1 MIFFSSCCVRYS
13 SIQARPAYA
22 LARQTWL
29 LTRYQW
35 RSNLGNP
42 DDLESF
48 GALLD
53 AIFQAMLNYRATHRS
68 LLEDVVLRSTVSI
81 TKRDPET
88 LRLNKRCFR
97 LRQVGLT
104 VAQLFQRVLIWR
116 IEFCI
121 GGIGGL
127 FAQMPAPRPESFW
140 QALFCV
146 HVAGARGASTRKAP
160 EGRIFTGVL
169 LLLILRRHAIRIR
182 DSCNGKTAKGGF
194 VAGKLIGSELL
205 GESTAGQSEVQF
217 STGRG
222 ACFAACVA

>member
-1 MIFFSSCCVRYS
+1 MTWSHLVRCS
-13 SIQARPAYA
+13 MRSF
-22 LARQTWL
+22 RQC
-29 LTRYQW
+29 
-35 RSNLGNP
+35 
-42 DDLESF
+42 
-48 GALLD
+48 
-53 AIFQAMLNYRATHRS
+53 
-68 LLEDVVLRSTVSI
+68 STI
-81 TKRDPET
+81 APRIDP
-88 LRLNKRCFR
+88 CFH

-104 VAQLFQRVLIWR
+104 VAQLFQRVLICR

-140 QALFCV
+140 QALFCA
-146 HVAGARGASTRKAP
+146 HFAGAGGASTRKAP
-160 EGRIFTGVL
+160 EGRIFTCVL

-182 DSCNGKTAKGGF
+182 DSCNGKAAKGGF

-205 GESTAGQSEVQF
+205 GEITAGQSEVQF